1 MLLSIEISKASQ
13 CRGKTKLLKGFV
25 KPGFG
30 VYILFFSGIFAKN
43 RASAA
48 NIPANFCADFL
59 LVRMGGVSGCGRR
72 GQGDLL
78 WHKAQYIHGYC
89 RSIRCHKLFCI
100 KQYVRESHA
109 SYFFL
114 EYAVT
119 KLYFFWQANLEGY
132 VLSMFFSYYF
142 FFVFKKMES

>member
-72 GQGDLL
+72 GQGDPL
-78 WHKAQYIHGYC
+78 WHKAQYIHGYS

-100 KQYVRESHA
+100 KQYVRESNA

-119 KLYFFWQANLEGY
+119 KCAFFGRQTLKA
-132 VLSMFFSYYF
+132 MFYPCSSLILLF
-142 FFVFKKMES
+142 FLKKMES